1 MASIFKPNEM
11 LKTHKDFNVEEKRN
25 LGFNTILLDVDNTI
39 APYYEKIPGK
49 EAIEFVKKLEDAG
62 FRVIVFSNN
71 TDKRVKEVAKVLNCD
86 YYPWALKPLPFKF
99 FKVIKEYKLD
109 KEKVICMGDQLM
121 TDILGGN
128 SAGVY
133 TIYVKPI
140 SEVDSWTTKINR
152 KMERFV
158 FKHILHEEV

>member
-1 MASIFKPNEM
+1 M
-11 LKTHKDFNVEEKRN
+11 
-25 LGFNTILLDVDNTI
+25 
-39 APYYEKIPGK
+39 
-49 EAIEFVKKLEDAG
+49 KKLIDAG

-71 TDKRVKEVAKVLNCD
+71 TDKRVSEVAKVLNCD
-86 YYPWALKPLPFKF
+86 YCPWALKPLPFKF
-99 FKVIKEYKLD
+99 YKVINKYKLN
-109 KEKVICMGDQLM
+109 KKKIICMGDQLM

-140 SEVDSWTTKINR
+140 SEVDSWSTKINR

-158 FKHILHEEV
+158 FKHILHEKV